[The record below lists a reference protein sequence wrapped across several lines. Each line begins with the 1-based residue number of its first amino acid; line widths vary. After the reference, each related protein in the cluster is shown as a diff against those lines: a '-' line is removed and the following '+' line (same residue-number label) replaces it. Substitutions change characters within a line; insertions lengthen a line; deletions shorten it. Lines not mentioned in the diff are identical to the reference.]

1 MKQPI
6 IGISPRYAFYKE
18 TNRHFLQVNTD
29 YIDQIVNRNAI
40 PLILVPG
47 PNLLNSLKMCDGIL
61 EIGGDDIDPKYY
73 GETND
78 SGLSKGIDEE
88 TDLIDKE
95 IIEYAIINKLP
106 VLGICRGIQCIAAF
120 LGGKLTQDIETD
132 KLEHPAVDK
141 KHYVERIATGNLS
154 KLLPEKFLV
163 NTFHHQAVKTVPEG
177 FIATYKNADVIE
189 AIEHKTL
196 PIVAVQW
203 HPERYYTKESEIIFD
218 YFLEKVNEY
227 RENNN

>member
-78 SGLSKGIDEE
+78 LGLSKGIDEE
-88 TDLIDKE
+88 TALIDKE
-95 IIEYAIINKLP
+95 IIE
-106 VLGICRGIQCIAAF
+106 
-120 LGGKLTQDIETD
+120 
-132 KLEHPAVDK
+132 
-141 KHYVERIATGNLS
+141 
-154 KLLPEKFLV
+154 
-163 NTFHHQAVKTVPEG
+163 
-177 FIATYKNADVIE
+177 
-189 AIEHKTL
+189 
-196 PIVAVQW
+196 
-203 HPERYYTKESEIIFD
+203 
-218 YFLEKVNEY
+218 
-227 RENNN
+227 